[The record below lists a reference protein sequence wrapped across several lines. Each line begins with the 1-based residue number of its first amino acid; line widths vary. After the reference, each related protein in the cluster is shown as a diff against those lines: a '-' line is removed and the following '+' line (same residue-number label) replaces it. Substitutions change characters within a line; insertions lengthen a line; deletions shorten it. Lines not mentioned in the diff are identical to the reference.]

1 VTELIRTEKLTKAF
15 FISRR
20 RRNRITAVNNVSLRL
35 AGGESLGVIG
45 ESGSGKSTLGRLIL
59 QLSEPTAGDV
69 YYRGRNLRSFSRR
82 ELKEIRPKLQPIFQE
97 ADEALDP
104 RFTVRKILAEPLTLR
119 KLPRMEVDARI
130 VKLLKT
136 VNLGE
141 ELLNRHPHEL
151 SGGQRQRIG
160 MARALAMEPELIVA
174 DEPAASLDISI
185 QAQILNLLD
194 QTRKTGA
201 ALIYISHNLR
211 ITRLMTQKIAVM
223 YCGAFVETGE
233 TESIFSRPVHPY
245 TKLLIDSILT
255 LNPDQRS
262 VRRRKIYA
270 SDDDPGAELSGC
282 KFQPRCPLRRDICRA
297 AEPELK
303 PVGKQHYV
311 ACHCARS
318 I

>member
-1 VTELIRTEKLTKAF
+1 MTELIRTEKLSKAF
-15 FISRR
+15 FVARR
-20 RRNRITAVNNVSLRL
+20 RRSLITAVNNVSLTL

-59 QLSEPTAGDV
+59 QLIEPTAGDV

-82 ELKEIRPKLQPIFQE
+82 ELKEIRPKLQPIFQD

-119 KLPRMEVDARI
+119 KLPRVEVEARI
-130 VKLLKT
+130 VELLKT

-141 ELLNRHPHEL
+141 ELLSRHPHEL

-211 ITRLMTQKIAVM
+211 ITRLMTQKLAVM
-223 YCGAFVETGE
+223 YGGVFVETGA
-233 TESIFSRPVHPY
+233 TESIFNRPVHPY

-255 LNPDQRS
+255 LNPDQRT
-262 VRRRKIYA
+262 VRRRRICDC
-270 SDDDPGAELSGC
+270 DDDPGLELSGC
-282 KFQPRCPLRRDICRA
+282 KFQPRCPVRKDICRV

-303 PVGKQHYV
+303 PVGNQHYV
-311 ACHCARS
+311 ACHCAQ
-318 I
+318 